1 MKILV
6 FDNYDSFT
14 YNLVH
19 LVEKILHQKVDVYR
33 NDQLPLE
40 AVKAYDKIIL
50 SPGPGIPEE
59 AGLLLP
65 LIKEYAATKSILGV
79 CLGHQAIGQAF
90 GGKLTNLSTVYHGVA
105 TPIQIVNRQ
114 SAGGNRPSAGTRT
127 PVTGNPRQVG
137 AGSQPVTAGD
147 ISEAISDTKHS
158 LFDGL
163 PDEFEVGR
171 YHSWVV
177 SEEGFPDE
185 LEITARDASNF
196 IMALQHK
203 TYDVQ
208 GVQFHPES
216 VLTPRGEEILR
227 NWLKV

>member
-1 MKILV
+1 LKWRKQLVYSTNQDKETMVNPKILV

-19 LVEKILHQKVDVYR
+19 LVEKIMHIKVDVYR
-33 NDQLPLE
+33 NDQIPMEL
-40 AVKAYDKIIL
+40 VKEYDKIIL

-59 AGLLLP
+59 AGQLLP
-65 LIKEYAATKSILGV
+65 LIKEYAASKSILGV

-90 GGKLTNLSTVYHGVA
+90 GGRLVNLSTVYHGVA
-105 TPIQIVNRQ
+105 TSILVNGRERYLT
-114 SAGGNRPSAGTRT
+114 ADKW
-127 PVTGNPRQVG
+127 
-137 AGSQPVTAGD
+137 QPN
-147 ISEAISDTKHS
+147 SH

-163 PDEFEVGR
+163 PHEIEVGR

-177 SEEGFPDE
+177 AKEDFPDD
-185 LEITARDASNF
+185 LEITAEDAHGY

-203 TYDVQ
+203 TFDVQ

-216 VLTPRGEEILR
+216 VLTPVGEKIMR
-227 NWLKV
+227 NWLNRND

>member
-1 MKILV
+1 MASILV

-19 LVEKILHQKVDVYR
+19 LVQKIIHSKVDVFR

-40 AVKAYDKIIL
+40 KVKAYDKIIL

-65 LIKEYAATKSILGV
+65 LIREYAATKSILGV

-90 GGKLTNLSTVYHGVA
+90 GGNLINLSTVYHGVA
-105 TPIQIVNRQ
+105 TPITI
-114 SAGGNRPSAGTRT
+114 T
-127 PVTGNPRQVG
+127 
-137 AGSQPVTAGD
+137 QPASP
-147 ISEAISDTKHS
+147 I
-158 LFDGL
+158 FNGL
-163 PDEFEVGR
+163 PATLEVGR

-177 SEEGFPDE
+177 GEEGFPAD
-185 LEITARDASNF
+185 LEVTARDENGL
-196 IMALQHK
+196 IMALQHRHF
-203 TYDVQ
+203 DVQ

-216 VLTPRGEEILR
+216 VLTPMGEELMR
-227 NWLKV
+227 NWVQL